1 MVSTVNESFFHEQFA
16 PWGHDHLQSCH
27 WLQFQAANGLAIPY
41 IGYLKL
47 DVILCGKKIPTCGI
61 LVVKDLSSIESS
73 VPWDECHLPLLPTAF
88 WATWAFLLQPPG
100 SHPVSWSCGLA
111 ALPPGHHSAQ

>member
-73 VPWDECHLPLLPTAF
+73 VPWDECHLRAQLAILP
-88 WATWAFLLQPPG
+88 QN
-100 SHPVSWSCGLA
+100 
-111 ALPPGHHSAQ
+111 